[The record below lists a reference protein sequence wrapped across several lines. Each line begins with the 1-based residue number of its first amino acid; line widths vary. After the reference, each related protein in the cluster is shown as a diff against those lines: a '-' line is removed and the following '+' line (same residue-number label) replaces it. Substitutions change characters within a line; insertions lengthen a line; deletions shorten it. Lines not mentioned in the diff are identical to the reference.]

1 MNGYNFLVLVG
12 MTKKSLQS
20 EISQSA
26 KAPVFRGT
34 VVSDRMEKT
43 IVVSV
48 ETLKTHPKYRK
59 KYRSTRRYQVHDPEK
74 KYAVGDMVEFRECPP
89 VSRHKRHE
97 VIISEK

>member
-1 MNGYNFLVLVG
+1 
-12 MTKKSLQS
+12 MTKELQQS
-20 EISQSA
+20 GTLQSA
-26 KAPVFRGT
+26 KAPIFRGT

-48 ETLKTHPKYRK
+48 ETLKTHSKYRK

-74 KYAVGDMVEFRECPP
+74 KHAVGDVVEFRECPP

-97 VIISEK
+97 VIASDKEY